1 MLSVD
6 CQLIISAG
14 VCFIIDSRSPMLMNT
29 MLSVLDKHWGEFEFS
44 IKQNIIN
51 ELKGNFSKTGNEPI
65 GNFLK
70 RKVC

>member
-1 MLSVD
+1 
-6 CQLIISAG
+6 
-14 VCFIIDSRSPMLMNT
+14 MLMNT

>member
-1 MLSVD
+1 M
-6 CQLIISAG
+6 ISAG
-14 VCFIIDSRSPMLMNT
+14 VCFIVDSGSSMLMNT
-29 MLSVLDKHWGEFEFS
+29 MLSVLDKHWGEFELP

-51 ELKGNFSKTGNEPI
+51 ELKDNFSKTGNDLI